1 MAGGWDRMLRFLRQI
16 PVRLALVSAALVYV
30 VTQFFIGQQ
39 SVIAWVDL
47 TREHAVLQAQAQAL
61 AEERTALEA
70 QVRRL
75 ALTGADADVVE
86 ERAYHLLGFADPR
99 DFVVALPKSQ
109 TSAAS
114 PR

>member
-1 MAGGWDRMLRFLRQI
+1 MAGGWNRMLRFLRQI
-16 PVRLALVSAALVYV
+16 PVRLALVAAGLVYV

-47 TREHAVLQAQAQAL
+47 AREHAVLQARADAL
-61 AEERTALEA
+61 ADERARLEK
-70 QVRRL
+70 QVARL
-75 ALTGADADVVE
+75 ALSGADADVVE
-86 ERAYHLLGFADPR
+86 ERAYHLLGLADPR
-99 DFVVALPKSQ
+99 DLVVALPNSQ